1 MGPGLRMA
9 DQSAGARGAPDP
21 RALRHRFPAN
31 PTASVSARVI
41 PLPGP
46 VWLIAAS
53 MAVVL
58 LSFANDYGFQGYSA
72 DRTKRGHG
80 RAVAAGR
87 QALPEVDRRVPV
99 AHPPSLDRPRAA
111 RPWRAADLR

>member
-1 MGPGLRMA
+1 MNVAVDRVAVA
-9 DQSAGARGAPDP
+9 DTVEVDHLLQIHT
-21 RALRHRFPAN
+21 ALMEHSDRPEVGGVERTRQNWIGGNDFN
-31 PTASVSARVI
+31 PCY
-41 PLPGP
+41 
-46 VWLIAAS
+46 AA
-53 MAVVL
+53 
-58 LSFANDYGFQGYSA
+58 QGYSA